1 MAISDRASTGTTT
14 PRSRTLAKTVSYRAL
29 MVCITT
35 IVAFFVTR
43 DATAAVHIAIAANA
57 VKTGTYYLHER
68 AWDRVDWLR
77 GG

>member
-1 MAISDRASTGTTT
+1 MAIREFGSAQPAT

-35 IVAFFVTR
+35 VVAFFVTR
-43 DATAAVHIAIAANA
+43 DTTAAVHIAVAANA
-57 VKTGTYYLHER
+57 VKTGSYYLHER

-77 GG
+77 GD